1 MEVDRK
7 ELNRLTER
15 IIGCAFNVSNTLGC
29 GFLEKVYENS
39 LMIELTKNG
48 LEARQQVPIEVIY
61 DGFIVG
67 NYTADILVE
76 EKVILELKAV
86 KELDDIHFAQCINYL
101 KGTTLCVCLLL
112 NFAKTKLEIK
122 RVIND

>member
-1 MEVDRK
+1 MDIGRK

-48 LEARQQVPIEVIY
+48 LEAKQQVPIEVTY

-67 NYTADILVE
+67 DYTADILVE
-76 EKVILELKAV
+76 DKVILELKAV

-101 KGTTLCVCLLL
+101 KGTNLYVCLLL
-112 NFAKTKLEIK
+112 NFAKTRLEIK
-122 RVIND
+122 RLIND